1 MCDATGD
8 ERSYTAGLITKK
20 IFYSSKIKNMK
31 RSFLLTHVAA
41 AIIVSGILLAMY
53 ATVQQVHRTA
63 ANDPQLQLAR
73 DISARINTN
82 NIAHLLPDDTID
94 ISQSL
99 ATFVTLYNSNGE
111 PVGSTGMLDGKLPE
125 IPKGVFE
132 YAKANGENDITWQPK
147 AGVRMAMVVESVP
160 SSSQVGYV
168 AVGRS
173 LQEVE
178 VREGNLVNM
187 IMKVWVA
194 CMAVI
199 AVHYIIQL
207 YIHRKVTA

>member
-1 MCDATGD
+1 
-8 ERSYTAGLITKK
+8 
-20 IFYSSKIKNMK
+20 MK
-31 RSFLLTHVAA
+31 RSLLVTHLAA

-94 ISQSL
+94 IGKSL
-99 ATFVTLYNSNGE
+99 GTFVTLYDKNGE
-111 PVGSTGMLDGKLPE
+111 PIGSTGMLDGKFPE

-132 YAKANGENDITWQPK
+132 HAKLNTENDVTWQPRP
-147 AGVRMAMVVESVP
+147 GVRMAMVIESVP
-160 SSSQVGYV
+160 ASSQVGYV

-178 VREGNLVNM
+178 VRESNLLKM
-187 IMKVWVA
+187 IGMVWIA
-194 CMAVI
+194 CMVVI
-199 AVHYIIQL
+199 VMHYFIQL
-207 YIHRKVTA
+207 YMRRKVVS

>member
-1 MCDATGD
+1 
-8 ERSYTAGLITKK
+8 
-20 IFYSSKIKNMK
+20 MK
-31 RSFLLTHVAA
+31 RSFLVTHLAA

-53 ATVQQVHRTA
+53 ATVQQVHRSA

-99 ATFVTLYNSNGE
+99 STFVALYNSNGE

-132 YAKANGENDITWQPK
+132 YAKANKENDITWQPRP
-147 AGVRMAMVVESVP
+147 GVRMAMVVESVP
-160 SSSQVGYV
+160 SSSSQVGYV

-187 IMKVWVA
+187 IMMVWVA
-194 CMAVI
+194 CMGVI
-199 AVHYIIQL
+199 VMHYFIQM
-207 YIHRKVTA
+207 YMRRKVVA